1 MDTLSTVTKLIE
13 KDCFMASIDLKDAY
27 YSVRI
32 AKTDRHRR
40 TRRGGWGGGDT
51 GGQNGLVTRAKSS
64 YRQVRK
70 SCMVV
75 SPYRFP

>member
-40 TRRGGWGGGDT
+40 TRRGGWGGGIQ
-51 GGQNGLVTRAKSS
+51 GAKMVLSLGQNHLTGRLENRVW
-64 YRQVRK
+64 
-70 SCMVV
+70 
-75 SPYRFP
+75 